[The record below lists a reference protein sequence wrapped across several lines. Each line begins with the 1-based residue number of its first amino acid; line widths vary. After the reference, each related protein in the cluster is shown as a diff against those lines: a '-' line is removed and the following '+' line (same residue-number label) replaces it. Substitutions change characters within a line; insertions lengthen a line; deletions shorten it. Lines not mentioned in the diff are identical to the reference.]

1 MAKTTSSINYLTTK
15 RPVTSNPVVA
25 TVIDPITGLPIPDIE
40 YDEEGR
46 ITSVNY
52 QTGFKDTPSEKV
64 TFSYDLSG
72 NLIFKNV
79 TYKNHYINV
88 WEATIVP
95 ISPAEL
101 EAARHAHTQVELKRA
116 SDLGLSL
123 NNVVVG
129 EDDMDLITMNN
140 GELIFTPIIS

>member
-1 MAKTTSSINYLTTK
+1 MAKTTSDKNY
-15 RPVTSNPVVA
+15 VTSRRPR
-25 TVIDPITGLPIPDIE
+25 TGDPIVPGSVVYDTSNRVISIGYYIGFNNDIE
-40 YDEEGR
+40 
-46 ITSVNY
+46 T
-52 QTGFKDTPSEKV
+52 V
-64 TFSYDLSG
+64 TFSYTVEGYLV
-72 NLIFKNV
+72 FKGVEYRNYQFN
-79 TYKNHYINV
+79 T
-88 WEATIVP
+88 WEATLIS

-101 EAARHAHTQVELKRA
+101 EVARHAHTQVELKRA